1 MIVSLIINVY
11 STMIYLTE
19 RCRFVQA
26 FRSIFCFGAFAA
38 ASASASA
45 ITLPVGQSA
54 ASSQPVGVRAG
65 DESTPRKFITLAGNN
80 HHGFQRQTV
89 HVSYMF
95 ALNRCY
101 ILK

>member
-1 MIVSLIINVY
+1 MIISLIINVY

-19 RCRFVQA
+19 SFRFVQA

-38 ASASASA
+38 ASA
-45 ITLPVGQSA
+45 ITLPVGQNA
-54 ASSQPVGVRAG
+54 ASSQPVGIRAG

-80 HHGFQRQTV
+80 HHAFQRQTV
-89 HVSYMF
+89 PVSYMF